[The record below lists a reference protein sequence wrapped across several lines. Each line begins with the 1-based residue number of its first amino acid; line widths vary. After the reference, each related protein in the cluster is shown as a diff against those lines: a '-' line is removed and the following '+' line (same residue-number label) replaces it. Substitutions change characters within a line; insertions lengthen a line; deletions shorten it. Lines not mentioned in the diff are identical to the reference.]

1 MQLMEG
7 ASNDAF
13 RPGRKAAGPLLCQ
26 RCGAVFR
33 RGRWTW
39 GAAPAGAVRRRCPAC
54 QRIDEDYPAGYIAI
68 SGAFLKLHGKEV
80 IARVRQCEAQEKT
93 SHPLER
99 VMTIQDAGALG
110 LLVTTTSVHLARL
123 IGHALH
129 SAFKG
134 KLRKTYSRGDNVLR
148 VRWSR
153 DA

>member
-1 MQLMEG
+1 MGG

-13 RPGRKAAGPLLCQ
+13 RPDRKAAGTILCQ

-39 GAAPAGAVRRRCPAC
+39 GAAPASAVRRRCPAC

-93 SHPLER
+93 NHPLER
-99 VMTIQDAGALG
+99 IMTIQDAGALG

-123 IGHALH
+123 IGHALR

-134 KLRKTYSRGDNVLR
+134 TLRKTYNRGDNVLR
-148 VRWSR
+148 VRWNR